1 MNMHQSQR
9 DTPIYVTASGFQKLQ
24 QQLVNKQAEYAPVR
38 EHRQVAF
45 ELSGDGWH
53 DNPEFNRMQ
62 QLEASLN
69 HSVKQLTEQL
79 DRVCL
84 ISIDDAARPCHQVG
98 IGSIVSLRRWAHDS
112 DSASDECWEIVG
124 YDETNLPQQQLAYNA
139 PLAMAVLGL
148 RVDDVA
154 EDLVIG
160 TRCWDIEVLALYAD
174 RQQAALVTQA
184 HSV

>member
-1 MNMHQSQR
+1 MNMQQSQR
-9 DTPIYVTASGFQKLQ
+9 ETPIYVTAAGYQKLQ
-24 QQLVNKQAEYAPVR
+24 QQLAAKQAEYAQVR

-45 ELSGDGWH
+45 EMSGDGWH

-84 ISIDDAARPCHQVG
+84 ISIDDDTRPCHQVG

-112 DSASDECWEIVG
+112 NAAIDECWEIVG
-124 YDETNLPQQQLAYNA
+124 YDETNLSQQQLAYNA
-139 PLAMAVLGL
+139 PLTMAILGL
-148 RVDDVA
+148 RVGEVT

-160 TRCWDIEVLALYAD
+160 TRHWDIEVLALHTG
-174 RQQAALVTQA
+174 RQQASLAAAT
-184 HSV
+184 

>member
-1 MNMHQSQR
+1 MNMSHLQR
-9 DTPIYVTASGFQKLQ
+9 ETPVYVTTAGYQKLQ
-24 QQLVNKQAEYAPVR
+24 QKLADKQAEYAQVR

-79 DRVCL
+79 DRVSP
-84 ISIDDAARPCHQVG
+84 IVIDDTTRPCHHVG

-139 PLAMAVLGL
+139 PLATAVLGL
-148 RVDDVA
+148 QVGEVT

-160 TRCWDIEVLALYAD
+160 TRHWDIEVLALYEN
-174 RQQAALVTQA
+174 RQQASLAV
-184 HSV
+184 VP

>member
-1 MNMHQSQR
+1 MTLHHPQR
-9 DTPIYVTASGFQKLQ
+9 ETPIYVTAAGLQKLQ
-24 QQLVNKQAEYAPVR
+24 QHLVDKRAEYAQVR

-84 ISIDDAARPCHQVG
+84 ISIDDDARPCHQVG

-112 DSASDECWEIVG
+112 DQASDECWEIVG

-139 PLAMAVLGL
+139 PLAAAVMGL
-148 RVDDVA
+148 PAGEMA
-154 EDLVIG
+154 EDLLIG
-160 TRCWDIEVLALYAD
+160 SRCWDIEVLALYPD
-174 RQQAALVTQA
+174 RQQAQGRSA
-184 HSV
+184 